1 MTCTSD
7 HAELRKNW
15 REQWLSSIQEFAD
28 IETQRAKWLDPDN
41 TNPHWSFVEIMCS
54 YFNDLSLDKGD
65 LGYAGWIARSIITA
79 AEAGAVADF
88 HAIAD
93 SYDSPR
99 GDDYDNAAVL
109 NDPKWLRVVEAA
121 KAAQSRLAEL
131 ITDANERQILLH
143 P

>member
-1 MTCTSD
+1 VTDTAD
-7 HAELRKNW
+7 HQKLRKNR
-15 REQWLSSIQEFAD
+15 REQWLSSIQEIAD
-28 IETQRAKWLDPDN
+28 LETQRTKWLDPIN
-41 TNPHWSFVEIMCS
+41 TNPHWSFIEIVCC
-54 YFNDLSLDKGD
+54 YFDDLGLDKSKT
-65 LGYAGWIARSIITA
+65 GYGGWIDHGLITA
-79 AEAGAVADF
+79 AEAAAVTDF
-88 HAIAD
+88 HAVVSA
-93 SYDSPR
+93 YKSPK